1 MPQRAGRVKVLTG
14 PAPSAS
20 DEPVGVPLP
29 DAELAYVGQIP
40 LGCEP
45 GELLGK
51 LIRDVGWRQE
61 HITMFGRTLRQPR
74 LVAWYGDAQARYAY
88 SGTVLEPVP
97 WTGMLSSLRDAV
109 EQAAGG
115 RFNSVLLN
123 YYRDGND
130 AMGLHADDEPELGP
144 APVIASLSLGATRTL
159 YFRHRTRRDLATF
172 NLSLPS
178 GSLLVMRGTTQQ
190 YWKHGLRRVSRPCGP
205 RVNLTF
211 RRIITSG
218 C

>member
-1 MPQRAGRVKVLTG
+1 MCRDVAVAMAQQHLTG
-14 PAPSAS
+14 FQRYIGGPQPAP
-20 DEPVGVPLP
+20 ERVLQVVYP
-29 DAELAYVGQIP
+29 
-40 LGCEP
+40 
-45 GELLGK
+45 
-51 LIRDVGWRQE
+51 
-61 HITMFGRTLRQPR
+61 
-74 LVAWYGDAQARYAY
+74 
-88 SGTVLEPVP
+88 GTVLEPVP

-172 NLSLPS
+172 NLPLPS

-211 RRIITSG
+211 RRIITAG